1 MLAGRHR
8 YDAVVSTPPPFVSLD
23 GERVVATESTRGPWS
38 RHHQH
43 GGPPAAL
50 LARAMEGLAG
60 EGTALA
66 RLTFDFLRPVPIA
79 PLALRAEVT
88 RAGAKV
94 LRLQAALVAPDG
106 TPCVQAFAVAL
117 RTTPALPGSAPPGRA
132 SGTATAPSAFRS
144 RRVWWS
150 AAPGDR
156 KERILCP
163 ALRPQCLEPR
173 PQRRHLSPSPNRAR
187 LWR

>member
-8 YDAVVSTPPPFVSLD
+8 YDAVVSTLPPFFIPD

-79 PLALRAEVT
+79 PLALRAEDRKSTRLNSVT
-88 RAGAKV
+88 RPS
-94 LRLQAALVAPDG
+94 RMPS
-106 TPCVQAFAVAL
+106 
-117 RTTPALPGSAPPGRA
+117 SA
-132 SGTATAPSAFRS
+132 
-144 RRVWWS
+144 
-150 AAPGDR
+150 
-156 KERILCP
+156 
-163 ALRPQCLEPR
+163 
-173 PQRRHLSPSPNRAR
+173 
-187 LWR
+187 

>member
-8 YDAVVSTPPPFVSLD
+8 YDAVVSTLPPFFILD

-66 RLTFDFLRPVPIA
+66 RLTFVFLRHVPIEH
-79 PLALRAEVT
+79 LDLRADVT
-88 RAGAKV
+88 LEGWTV
-94 LRLQAALVAPDG
+94 LRHYVA
-106 TPCVQAFAVAL
+106 
-117 RTTPALPGSAPPGRA
+117 
-132 SGTATAPSAFRS
+132 
-144 RRVWWS
+144 
-150 AAPGDR
+150 
-156 KERILCP
+156 
-163 ALRPQCLEPR
+163 
-173 PQRRHLSPSPNRAR
+173 
-187 LWR
+187 